1 MERVTTL
8 EEAYNIMN
16 ENMIGLREFK
26 NNKRLKSFFN
36 FTNISQEIVQ
46 SVPFS
51 KEELYPKKET
61 HILILVIPEHTSKEK
76 FNFKHFRNFFGL
88 DPAIQEPCF
97 YNQDWYIN
105 ESFYKES
112 ILKLGWL
119 LVEKKISENSRGID
133 PDTLEKGVF
142 RLHSALTFTYVFFIY
157 YLTKNKIL
165 WENDYVWCSDYD
177 SNGDQIYVGRYI
189 DPNKINKN
197 GYSIH
202 RHLKIKNNYGIS
214 NIIQ

>member
-26 NNKRLKSFFN
+26 NCETLKSFFS
-36 FTNISQEIVQ
+36 FTNISQEIVKF
-46 SVPFS
+46 VPFS
-51 KEELYPKKET
+51 KEKLHQKKET
-61 HILILVIPEHTSKEK
+61 HILVLVIPEHKSKEK
-76 FNFKHFRNFFGL
+76 LNFKHFRDFFGI

-112 ILKLGWL
+112 ILKLEWL
-119 LVEKKISENSRGID
+119 LVEKRISEDSRGID

-142 RLHSALTFTYVFFIY
+142 RLHSALTFTYIFFIY
-157 YLTKNKIL
+157 YLVKNKIL

-177 SNGDQIYVGRYI
+177 SNSDQIYVGRYI
-189 DPNKINKN
+189 DPIKINKN
-197 GYSIH
+197 GFSIH

-214 NIIQ
+214 NITQ

>member
-1 MERVTTL
+1 MERVTTI
-8 EEAYNIMN
+8 EEAYNILH
-16 ENMIGLREFK
+16 ESMIGLREFK
-26 NNKRLKSFFN
+26 INKSLQSFFN
-36 FTNISQEIVQ
+36 FTNVPLETVQ
-46 SVPFS
+46 YIPFS
-51 KEELYPKKET
+51 KEELCQKKET

-76 FNFKHFRNFFGL
+76 LNFKHFRDFFGIN
-88 DPAIQEPCF
+88 PAIQEPCF

-105 ESFYKES
+105 ESFYNES
-112 ILKLGWL
+112 TLKLEWL

-133 PDTLEKGVF
+133 PDILDKGIF
-142 RLHSALTFTYVFFIY
+142 QLHSALTFTYVFFIY

-177 SNGDQIYVGRYI
+177 SNSDQIYVGRYI

-197 GYSIH
+197 GFSIH

>member
-8 EEAYNIMN
+8 EEAYNILH
-16 ENMIGLREFK
+16 ENIIGLREIK
-26 NNKRLKSFFN
+26 NSNKLHSFFN
-36 FTNISQEIVQ
+36 FSNISQELVQ
-46 SVPFS
+46 SIPFS
-51 KEELYPKKET
+51 KDELFKKKET
-61 HILILVIPEHTSKEK
+61 HILILVIPEHTNKEK
-76 FNFKHFRNFFGL
+76 LNFKHFRDFFGF

-112 ILKLGWL
+112 ILKLEWL
-119 LVEKKISENSRGID
+119 LVEKKISDNSRGVD
-133 PDTLEKGVF
+133 PDILEKGGF

-157 YLTKNKIL
+157 YLIKNKIL

-177 SNGDQIYVGRYI
+177 SNSDQIYVGRYI

-197 GYSIH
+197 GFSIH

-214 NIIQ
+214 NINQ